1 MKEEE
6 NEKKSNN
13 SSKKELTDDEFD
25 NKLDKAIENKFDKG
39 GQKINPMDVA
49 LAYNTDHPE
58 PPVTINNEVDE
69 DDDWDPATADLDNID
84 PDKLSKK
91 QVEKMLVYLNSLD
104 ADDAEDEETDEGVDD
119 IDEFNKS
126 VEESMRQ
133 HVESENESDD
143 EDSED
148 DDLDEESEDDED
160 DSDDEELDEEDYE
173 EYVPDPDDPS
183 LVGFDPATID
193 YSRCRPSDFTPAQLW
208 VIEQYMMQSEDEP
221 EEDEE

>member
-1 MKEEE
+1 MERGDVKALKKIKEEE
-6 NEKKSNN
+6 NEKKSNE

-25 NKLDKAIENKFDKG
+25 NKLDKAIDNKFDKG

-58 PPVTINNEVDE
+58 TVTINNEVDE

-104 ADDAEDEETDEGVDD
+104 AEDEDEETDEGVDD

-133 HVESENESDD
+133 HIESENESDNK
-143 EDSED
+143 DSED
-148 DDLDEESEDDED
+148 DDLDEESEDGEEYED
-160 DSDDEELDEEDYE
+160 
-173 EYVPDPDDPS
+173 YVPDPDDPS
-183 LVGFDPATID
+183 LVGFDPSTID

>member
-1 MKEEE
+1 MERGDVKALKKMKEEE
-6 NEKKSNN
+6 NEKKSKT

-25 NKLDKAIENKFDKG
+25 NKLDKVIENKFDKG

-58 PPVTINNEVDE
+58 TVTVNNEVDE

-104 ADDAEDEETDEGVDD
+104 AEDEDEETDEGVDD

-133 HVESENESDD
+133 HVESENESED
-143 EDSED
+143 E
-148 DDLDEESEDDED
+148 ED

>member
-1 MKEEE
+1 MERGDVKALKKMKEEE

-25 NKLDKAIENKFDKG
+25 NKLDKAIENKFDEG

-58 PPVTINNEVDE
+58 NVTVNNEVDE

-91 QVEKMLVYLNSLD
+91 QVEKMLRYLNSLD
-104 ADDAEDEETDEGVDD
+104 IDYEDEETDEGVDD

-133 HVESENESDD
+133 HVESENESED
-143 EDSED
+143 E
-148 DDLDEESEDDED
+148 ED

-183 LVGFDPATID
+183 LVGFDPALID

-208 VIEQYMMQSEDEP
+208 VIEQYMGSLDEES

>member
-1 MKEEE
+1 MKALKKMKEEE
-6 NEKKSNN
+6 NEKKSKA
-13 SSKKELTDDEFD
+13 SSKKELTDDEFN
-25 NKLDKAIENKFDKG
+25 NKLDKVIENKFDKG

-58 PPVTINNEVDE
+58 NVTVNNEVDE
-69 DDDWDPATADLDNID
+69 DDDWDPSTADLDNID

-91 QVEKMLVYLNSLD
+91 QVEKMLVYLNSLNT
-104 ADDAEDEETDEGVDD
+104 DDAEDEETDEAVDD

-143 EDSED
+143 EESD
-148 DDLDEESEDDED
+148 DDLDDEDSEDGEEYD
-160 DSDDEELDEEDYE
+160 D
-173 EYVPDPDDPS
+173 YVPDPDDPS

-208 VIEQYMMQSEDEP
+208 VIEQYIRSLNES